1 MNIETLRSA
10 KGVSMSGVNMLSRFM
25 ASIATQIRAAIQ
37 VGVPVEDGAN
47 ARRPDE
53 RERTLGPSA
62 AVDWDDAPG
71 RMTRNGL
78 GSLEIGAGKTRVD
91 E

>member
-1 MNIETLRSA
+1 MCE
-10 KGVSMSGVNMLSRFM
+10 VSKLSSFM
-25 ASIATQIRAAIQ
+25 ASVATQIRAAIQ
-37 VGVPVEDGAN
+37 VGVPFEDDAK
-47 ARRPDE
+47 ARRYEECVKTLDPSSAECDE
-53 RERTLGPSA
+53 
-62 AVDWDDAPG
+62 APG

>member
-1 MNIETLRSA
+1 
-10 KGVSMSGVNMLSRFM
+10 MSGASKLSSFL
-25 ASIATQIRAAIQ
+25 ASLATQIRAAIQ
-37 VGVPVEDGAN
+37 VGVPVEDDAK
-47 ARRPDE
+47 ARRTEE
-53 RERTLGPSA
+53 RELTFGPSA
-62 AVDWDDAPG
+62 AELWDAPG

>member
-10 KGVSMSGVNMLSRFM
+10 KGVSMSGVNRLSSFM

-37 VGVPVEDGAN
+37 VGVPVEDDAK
-47 ARRPDE
+47 ARRAE
-53 RERTLGPSA
+53 ENERTLGPSA
-62 AVDWDDAPG
+62 TELWDDAPG

-78 GSLEIGAGKTRVD
+78 GSLEIGAGRTRVD

>member
-1 MNIETLRSA
+1 MSRI
-10 KGVSMSGVNMLSRFM
+10 GVLS
-25 ASIATQIRAAIQ
+25 SLLVSVATQIRAAIH
-37 VGVPVEDGAN
+37 VAIAVEDSEEV
-47 ARRPDE
+47 RRTDACE
-53 RERTLGPSA
+53 LTLGPSEA
-62 AVDWDDAPG
+62 QVSCDDAPG

>member
-1 MNIETLRSA
+1 
-10 KGVSMSGVNMLSRFM
+10 MSGTNKLFSFI
-25 ASIATQIRAAIQ
+25 ASVATQVRAAIL
-37 VGVPVEDGAN
+37 VGIPIDDSETGA
-47 ARRPDE
+47 RGTDE
-53 RERTLGPSA
+53 RELTRGLLDA
-62 AVDWDDAPG
+62 QLLDDAHG

>member
-1 MNIETLRSA
+1 MNRSSFGKRA
-10 KGVSMSGVNMLSRFM
+10 ECSVFEFRKLSNTM
-25 ASIATQIRAAIQ
+25 ASVATQIRAAIQ
-37 VGVPVEDGAN
+37 VGVPVEDEAK
-47 ARRPDE
+47 ARRTEEDE
-53 RERTLGPSA
+53 QTLGPSA
-62 AVDWDDAPG
+62 TELWDDAPG